1 MAMDILFNF
10 MLGVVILIGLS
21 VYANII
27 LLSLPLYLALYVVQN
42 LWKPWSLAAVSDL
55 MGKKRRATVLSVES
69 LIETV
74 LEFVLAPVVGY
85 VAHTF
90 SIEAVFL
97 GLGGIFLVVNN
108 LLLIGDWGEPPA
120 LATSPA
126 PTETE
131 MAEAKEAET
140 QPQQGAAKG

>member
-1 MAMDILFNF
+1 MLSRFGVDQHEQQQLYTKILVGVLYAIFYLCSAVGTRNSHKLSCLFHSDKMAMDILFNF

-74 LEFVLAPVVGY
+74 LEFVLAR
-85 VAHTF
+85 
-90 SIEAVFL
+90 S
-97 GLGGIFLVVNN
+97 
-108 LLLIGDWGEPPA
+108 
-120 LATSPA
+120 
-126 PTETE
+126 
-131 MAEAKEAET
+131 
-140 QPQQGAAKG
+140 